1 MAADFSS
8 APPALVA
15 GAGAE
20 TRAVSFSLRT
30 CVIAA
35 GIIWAVLFV
44 VVGLS
49 YQLQLFAD
57 GAIFSYSVAVRDAWT
72 FHWHNISGR
81 LFVYLIAEA
90 PAQFYVALTDDP
102 RGGIVLYG
110 FLFFSTQLLGLLA
123 TWAGDRS
130 PGRLIFTVA
139 CASTACLCPL
149 VFGFPS
155 EMWVAHALFWPTLA
169 IGHYGRANIA
179 TRIWIFLALLA
190 LVFTHGGALILG
202 VLILSTLL
210 LRGVRDPAYVRAAR
224 LFLMAISIWALVKL
238 ILPPDAYDG
247 PMMRRA
253 ALHFF
258 DPAIFMSHIL
268 VLLFAAV
275 GTYVVAF
282 LALERVHLKKAHSY
296 AASLVALALSAYW
309 LRFDDA
315 LHGTE
320 RYPMRTV
327 LLLGTIAFGLVAA
340 AYALVFEGRVN
351 LRPAR
356 LQRAMAFLATDA
368 ARRPILGAFLIV
380 MLVHAVETAKFVRAW
395 TGYERAVRALALSE
409 VSDRALGDVHF
420 VSSSRIDPRLNRL
433 SWFST
438 TQFLSVLV
446 TPGFAPERLV
456 VDPTANYF
464 WLSCKTA
471 AASQMADR
479 AIPVESRRLI
489 RVHACLHR
497 N

>member
-1 MAADFSS
+1 MAADLSS
-8 APPALVA
+8 ARPTGVA
-15 GAGAE
+15 DAGAE
-20 TRAVSFSLRT
+20 PRATSYSLRT
-30 CVIAA
+30 LVIAA

-44 VVGLS
+44 VVGLR

-57 GAIFSYSVAVRDAWT
+57 GAMFSYSVAVQEAWT

-90 PAQFYVALTDDP
+90 PAEFYVALTDDP

-110 FLFFSTQLLGLLA
+110 LLFFATQLVGLLA

-130 PGRLIFTVA
+130 PGRIIFSFA

-169 IGHYGRANIA
+169 VCHYARAN
-179 TRIWIFLALLA
+179 TVGSVLIFSALLA
-190 LVFTHGGALILG
+190 LIFTHGGAVLLG
-202 VLILSTLL
+202 VLILATLL
-210 LRGVRDPAYVRAAR
+210 LRGARDPAYVRAAR
-224 LFLMAISIWALVKL
+224 FFLMAVLIWALVKL
-238 ILPPDAYDG
+238 IFPPDAYDG

-258 DPAIFMSHIL
+258 DPAIFASHIL
-268 VLLFAAV
+268 VLLFAAA
-275 GTYVVAF
+275 GSYAVAF
-282 LALERVHLKKAHSY
+282 LALDRLHPRKAHTY
-296 AASLVALALSAYW
+296 AGWLLALALSAYW
-309 LRFDDA
+309 LWFDA
-315 LHGTE
+315 SLHGTE

-327 LLLGTIAFGLVAA
+327 LLLGTLAFGLVAA
-340 AYALVFEGRVN
+340 AYALVCEGRLKV
-351 LRPAR
+351 RPAV
-356 LQRAMAFLATDA
+356 LQHGMAFFTRDA
-368 ARRPILGAFLIV
+368 ATRAILGAFLIV
-380 MLVHAVETAKFVRAW
+380 MLVHGVETAKFVRAW
-395 TGYERAVRALALSE
+395 TGYEAAVRALAMSDA
-409 VSDRALGDVHF
+409 SDRALGDVHF
-420 VSSSRIDPRLNRL
+420 VSASRIDPALNRL

-446 TPGFAPERLV
+446 APRFAPERLV
-456 VDPTANYF
+456 VDPTGNYF
-464 WLSCKTA
+464 WLSCNTA

-497 N
+497 